1 MSPYTFEYIIDHIC
15 SIGNVV
21 AAIQTTIPKKTKR
34 KKILH
39 AFLGTIHLCT
49 VASVIEFNIL

>member
-21 AAIQTTIPKKTKR
+21 AAIQTTIPKKTKE
-34 KKILH
+34 KKS
-39 AFLGTIHLCT
+39 FTR
-49 VASVIEFNIL
+49 F